1 MPDEPIRYLKEGGQG
16 EITEKRSR
24 FLATLQPVTSE
35 EEALLF
41 IEQIKKRYWDARH
54 NCYAYV
60 IGDRAELCRCSDDG
74 EPPHTAGRPMLD
86 ALLASGIR
94 NAVVVVTRYFGGILL
109 GTGGLTRAYRD
120 AVTEGIRHCKTLDKL
135 TGIPVDIVT
144 DYNGIGKLLFLSRA
158 FLRLRGRREGFPA
171 RTARSAERFSFRP
184 VRCHL
189 RKSGNRNQRPRLL
202 FARRLRGNSSVM
214 SGYVSKLLHFPQKL
228 NKM

>member
-120 AVTEGIRHCKTLDKL
+120 AVTEGIRHSKTLDKL

-144 DYNGIGKLLFLSRA
+144 DYNGIGKLLFLAGNGSYPVLSSDYGA
-158 FLRLRGRREGFPA
+158 DVKVSLLVPPEALNGFL
-171 RTARSAERFSFRP
+171 SALSDATSGKAETEIKDP
-184 VRCHL
+184 VSYSL
-189 RKSGNRNQRPRLL
+189 DGSEVILL
-202 FARRLRGNSSVM
+202 
-214 SGYVSKLLHFPQKL
+214 
-228 NKM
+228 

>member
-24 FLATLQPVTSE
+24 FIATLSPVTSE

-41 IEQIKKRYWDARH
+41 IEQTKKRYWDARH

-60 IGDRAELCRCSDDG
+60 IGDRAGLCRCSDDG

-120 AVTEGIRHCKTLDKL
+120 AVTEGIRHCRTMEKL
-135 TGIPVDIVT
+135 TGIPVDVVT
-144 DYNGIGKLLFLSRA
+144 DYNGIGKLLFLAGNGSYPVLSSDYGEKVSVSLLVPPEELNG
-158 FLRLRGRREGFPA
+158 FL
-171 RTARSAERFSFRP
+171 SALSDATSGKAETVVKDP
-184 VRCHL
+184 VTYSL
-189 RKSGNRNQRPRLL
+189 DGSDVILL
-202 FARRLRGNSSVM
+202 
-214 SGYVSKLLHFPQKL
+214 
-228 NKM
+228 

>member
-1 MPDEPIRYLKEGGQG
+1 MPEEPIRYLKEGGQG

-24 FLATLQPVTSE
+24 FIATLSPVTSE

-41 IEQIKKRYWDARH
+41 IEQTKKRYWDARH

-86 ALLASGIR
+86 ALLSSGIR

-120 AVTEGIRHCKTLDKL
+120 AVTEGIRHCRTMDKL
-135 TGIPVDIVT
+135 TGIPVDVVT
-144 DYNGIGKLLFLSRA
+144 DYNGIGKLLFLAGNGSYPVLSSDYGEKVSVSLLVPPEELNG
-158 FLRLRGRREGFPA
+158 FL
-171 RTARSAERFSFRP
+171 SALSDATSGKADTVVKDP
-184 VRCHL
+184 VTYSL
-189 RKSGNRNQRPRLL
+189 DGSDVILL
-202 FARRLRGNSSVM
+202 
-214 SGYVSKLLHFPQKL
+214 
-228 NKM
+228 

>member
-1 MPDEPIRYLKEGGQG
+1 MPEEPIRYLKEGGQG

-24 FLATLQPVTSE
+24 FIATLSPITSE

-41 IEQIKKRYWDARH
+41 IEQTKKRYWDARH

-86 ALLASGIR
+86 ALLSSGIR

-120 AVTEGIRHCKTLDKL
+120 AVTEGIRHCRTMEKL
-135 TGIPVDIVT
+135 TGIPVDVVT
-144 DYNGIGKLLFLSRA
+144 DYNGIGKLLFLAGNGSYPVLSSDYGEKVSVSLLVPPEELNG
-158 FLRLRGRREGFPA
+158 FL
-171 RTARSAERFSFRP
+171 SALSDATSGKAETVVKDP
-184 VRCHL
+184 VTYSL
-189 RKSGNRNQRPRLL
+189 DGSDVILL
-202 FARRLRGNSSVM
+202 
-214 SGYVSKLLHFPQKL
+214 
-228 NKM
+228 

>member
-24 FLATLQPVTSE
+24 FIATLSPVTSE

-41 IEQIKKRYWDARH
+41 IEQMKKRYWDARH

-60 IGDRAELCRCSDDG
+60 LGDRAGLCRCSDDG

-109 GTGGLTRAYRD
+109 GTGGLTRAYRE
-120 AVTEGIRHCKTLDKL
+120 AVLEGIRNCKTLEKK

-144 DYNGIGKLLFLSRA
+144 DYNGIGKLLFLAGNGSYPVLSSDYGA
-158 FLRLRGRREGFPA
+158 DVKVSLLVPPEELNGFL
-171 RTARSAERFSFRP
+171 SALSDATSGKAETEAGDP
-184 VRCHL
+184 VSYSL
-189 RKSGNRNQRPRLL
+189 DGAEVILL
-202 FARRLRGNSSVM
+202 
-214 SGYVSKLLHFPQKL
+214 
-228 NKM
+228 